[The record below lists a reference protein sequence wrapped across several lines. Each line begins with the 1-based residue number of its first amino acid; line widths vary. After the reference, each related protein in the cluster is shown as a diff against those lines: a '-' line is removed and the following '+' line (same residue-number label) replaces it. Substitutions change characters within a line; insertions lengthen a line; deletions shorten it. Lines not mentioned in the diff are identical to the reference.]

1 MRSAL
6 YTYIYMYIYKKEKQK
21 RIGTET
27 WRLREKDG
35 AGEEGSTVSWLCA
48 QRQENKPLKVIQLIH
63 LDNTEASSY
72 RPLPKLY
79 TQTHT
84 HTHISLLSW
93 QALSPLLLPHHHH
106 HQQQHSSGCLKE
118 REGWNEQEAE
128 DGGGRSGGRKKG
140 GSKGKNSWGSPRWR
154 CSGMDSGC
162 LRASAPPPPNHHQH
176 HLTTTITSNLYDWW
190 LH

>member
-27 WRLREKDG
+27 WRFREKDG

-84 HTHISLLSW
+84 HFTPFLTGPLPPSPSSPPPPPAAAQLL
-93 QALSPLLLPHHHH
+93 
-106 HQQQHSSGCLKE
+106 SGCLKE

-128 DGGGRSGGRKKG
+128 DRGGRSGGRKKG